1 MINPQ
6 ISIIV
11 PVYNAEKYLDDCIK
25 SILEQD
31 FLSFELLLVDD
42 GSMDNSSS
50 ICDKYALMDGR
61 IRVFHQKNQGVS
73 SARNIGLKNA
83 LGSYVMFADADDFF
97 LPGAF
102 SLLLNLIVSTNS
114 DIALAN
120 SIVYDGEKKRKLF
133 DFPQKYS
140 THIIQNTP
148 HFALWGYIFKSQII
162 KDNNL
167 NFLQGLAYS
176 EDRLFIYDMFIHC
189 KSIAYDNSCCYV
201 YRLNPSSACA
211 CKDLI
216 KKADSQFWASSVLF
230 NKAKM
235 SLYSKVAP
243 YLQNAARTMVNNA
256 IYDFI
261 FEQFSIKDISILY
274 SSYQKYFPHHGISVF
289 CMIFIKEFIIVYG
302 RKIKRK
308 ING

>member
-11 PVYNAEKYLDDCIK
+11 PVYNAEKYLDDCIT

-140 THIIQNTP
+140 THIIQNTKNKN
-148 HFALWGYIFKSQII
+148 ITVT
-162 KDNNL
+162 
-167 NFLQGLAYS
+167 FLGTYT
-176 EDRLFIYDMFIHC
+176 
-189 KSIAYDNSCCYV
+189 
-201 YRLNPSSACA
+201 
-211 CKDLI
+211 
-216 KKADSQFWASSVLF
+216 
-230 NKAKM
+230 NK
-235 SLYSKVAP
+235 
-243 YLQNAARTMVNNA
+243 
-256 IYDFI
+256 
-261 FEQFSIKDISILY
+261 
-274 SSYQKYFPHHGISVF
+274 
-289 CMIFIKEFIIVYG
+289 
-302 RKIKRK
+302 
-308 ING
+308 